1 MDEFDRNKR
10 ECPVYYFKQLVV
22 LVLMCWCLK
31 DMDEPLNIKKKNEIE
46 LIYIRVCKI
55 IRPSICL
62 LPLVRLEMI

>member
-46 LIYIRVCKI
+46 PIYIRVYK
-55 IRPSICL
+55 S
-62 LPLVRLEMI
+62 M